1 MKRYLSILV
10 LSYSISSFAQ
20 DDTFKNKMILFD
32 YSYQV
37 PITNLANDFGN
48 NSSLGLC
55 YLQNNNDLLLGLDAN
70 FMFGSNVKDTNIL
83 KLISTDDGFL
93 INASGELDEVL
104 LYERGI
110 NTHLMIGKSFRF
122 EENNLTGIYMYGGL
136 GYLQHKIRLESNRT
150 SLPQIEGNYLYGYD
164 KFTNGLSTKIC
175 VDYMYFNKKNSI
187 KYHIG
192 TEFINAFT
200 KIKRRYNF
208 AQMEEFDQSLKL
220 DQIIGL
226 RFGVIIPIN
235 RNNEGKFHY
244 Y

>member
-1 MKRYLSILV
+1 MNRYLSILV
-10 LSYSISSFAQ
+10 LFYSINSFAQ
-20 DDTFKNKMILFD
+20 DDTFKNKMILFE

-48 NSSLGLC
+48 NSSMGLC
-55 YLQNNNDLLLGLDAN
+55 YLQNKNDFLLGFDAN
-70 FMFGSNVKDTNIL
+70 FMFGGNVRDTTIL
-83 KLISTDDGFL
+83 QLISTDDGFL

-110 NTHLMIGKSFRF
+110 NTHLMTGKSFRF
-122 EENNLTGIYMYGGL
+122 EANNLTGIYIYGGL

-150 SLPQIEGNYLYGYD
+150 TLPQIEGNYLYGYD

-175 VDYMYFNKKNSI
+175 IDYMYFDKKNSI

-200 KIKRRYNF
+200 TIKRRYNF

-220 DQIIGL
+220 DQIVGL
-226 RFGVIIPIN
+226 RFGIIIPIN
-235 RNNEGKFHY
+235 RNNEAKFHY

>member
-70 FMFGSNVKDTNIL
+70 FMFGSNVKDTTIL
-83 KLISTDDGFL
+83 QLISTDDGFL

>member
-220 DQIIGL
+220 DQIVGL

-235 RNNEGKFHY
+235 RNNESKFHY

>member
-1 MKRYLSILV
+1 MKRYLSILI
-10 LSYSISSFAQ
+10 LSYSINSFAQ

-55 YLQNNNDLLLGLDAN
+55 YLQNNTDLLLGIDAN
-70 FMFGSNVKDTNIL
+70 FMFGSNVKDTTIL
-83 KLISTDDGFL
+83 QLISTDDGFL

-110 NTHLMIGKSFRF
+110 NTHLMIGKSLRF
-122 EENNLTGIYMYGGL
+122 EENNLTGIYLYGGL
-136 GYLQHKIRLESNRT
+136 GYLQYKIRLESNRT

-175 VDYMYFNKKNSI
+175 IDYMYFDKKNSI

-200 KIKRRYNF
+200 KIKRTYNF
-208 AQMEEFDQSLKL
+208 AQMEEFDQNLKL
-220 DQIIGL
+220 DQILGL

>member
-83 KLISTDDGFL
+83 RLISTDDGFL

-104 LYERGI
+104 LYVRGI

-220 DQIIGL
+220 DQIVGL

-235 RNNEGKFHY
+235 RNNESKFHY

>member
-37 PITNLANDFGN
+37 PITNLANDFGS

-55 YLQNNNDLLLGLDAN
+55 YLQNNNDILLGLDAN
-70 FMFGSNVKDTNIL
+70 FMFGSNVKDTTIL
-83 KLISTDDGFL
+83 RLISTDDGFL

-110 NTHLMIGKSFRF
+110 NTHLMTGKSFRF
-122 EENNLTGIYMYGGL
+122 EANNLTGIYIYGGL

-150 SLPQIEGNYLYGYD
+150 TLPQIEGNYLYGYD

-175 VDYMYFNKKNSI
+175 IDYMYFDKKNSI

-200 KIKRRYNF
+200 TIKRRYNF

-220 DQIIGL
+220 DQIVGL
-226 RFGVIIPIN
+226 RFGIIIPIN
-235 RNNEGKFHY
+235 RNNEAKFHY

>member
-83 KLISTDDGFL
+83 RLISTDDGFL

-220 DQIIGL
+220 DQIVGL

-235 RNNEGKFHY
+235 RNNESKFHY